1 LLQYFAEEK
10 AAQRSCKRTG
20 TKAGETIQL
29 KPFTVDTKVY
39 KKYMKRILES
49 AYEKMWWHRKGA
61 MYDIDENGIRVKG
74 TTHKCPEA
82 GTKLWV
88 QHDGARPH
96 TSKEAEKE
104 WKALTTKYSKHE
116 LGALILEIF
125 AQSAQSPDTN
135 CLDKCEWPPSRPS
148 ACHTSLSP
156 PLPSRL
162 LPLAGHRRQVRTPG
176 GVLVLRGVR
185 RSRAASWRRVLEL
198 HPSPLPSSSA
208 PRLGTR

>member
-1 LLQYFAEEK
+1 MLQYFAEEK

-135 CLDKCEWPPSRPS
+135 CLDKCEWPSSRPCT
-148 ACHTSLSP
+148 CHTSLSP
-156 PLPSRL
+156 PLPSVQASSTRWPPTSSTYARRCARAARRA
-162 LPLAGHRRQVRTPG
+162 PLARRQLAPG
-176 GVLVLRGVR
+176 ARAPPLTLALLLR
-185 RSRAASWRRVLEL
+185 
-198 HPSPLPSSSA
+198 PPD
-208 PRLGTR
+208 